1 MVVMKSDSF
10 LLKKAINLDEN
21 LFLFL
26 SSSNCNL
33 LEDINAISTP
43 EKKAENSREKIAIVS
58 SKNII
63 QE

>member
-1 MVVMKSDSF
+1 MKSDSF

-43 EKKAENSREKIAIVS
+43 EKKAEKNEKFAIVS